1 MDQRLVLSTDAFD
14 IEWTNKQQ
22 DVEIPICEISEEVN
36 VGAARI
42 LGGEFELTGKPIRDV
57 PLDVHLAAGVA
68 HSYITNSANNPIDLS
83 GYGILNARLGIRIGA
98 NERTE
103 ISLFA
108 KNLLNGKP
116 SLGDYINGG
125 YYTSQAINGKE
136 YTEPTVV
143 VEQPLTVGL
152 QLRTKF

>member
-1 MDQRLVLSTDAFD
+1 MAHHGFVNSSYSYTGAKESVL
-14 IEWTNKQQ
+14 W
-22 DVEIPICEISEEVN
+22 
-36 VGAARI
+36 
-42 LGGEFELTGKPIRDV
+42 
-57 PLDVHLAAGVA
+57 
-68 HSYITNSANNPIDLS
+68 SANNPIDLS